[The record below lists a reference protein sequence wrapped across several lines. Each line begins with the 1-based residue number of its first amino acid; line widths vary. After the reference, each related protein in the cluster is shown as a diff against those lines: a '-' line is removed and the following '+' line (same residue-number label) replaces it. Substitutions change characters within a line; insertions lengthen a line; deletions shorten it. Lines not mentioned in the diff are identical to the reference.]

1 MQQNAYFFTLIYIRW
16 KILFPSD
23 IQAKERGQF
32 MYDYGSHS
40 EEQLIRKAKRGDV
53 KAFSELYARIYKELY
68 RFALYTMKH
77 PQDAED
83 AVSETVIA
91 AYENIGKLKKET
103 SFRGWIFKILVN
115 CCKKHLQQV
124 CRTEQLNEEM
134 AVQEVS
140 QEENYDVREAF
151 MRLEEVDRMIVS
163 CSVFE
168 GYSSD
173 EIGEILELKPATVRS
188 RKSRALEKMRGML

>member
-1 MQQNAYFFTLIYIRW
+1 
-16 KILFPSD
+16 
-23 IQAKERGQF
+23 

-124 CRTEQLNEEM
+124 CRTEQLNEE
-134 AVQEVS
+134 
-140 QEENYDVREAF
+140 
-151 MRLEEVDRMIVS
+151 VS